1 MPKQTFFNLPDDKKK
16 LIIDTALEEFSKNSF
31 ESASLSRIVEKAGI
45 AKGSMY
51 QYFENKEELYSY
63 LVQYAS
69 EQKLNF
75 INETL
80 KSGQSG
86 FFKVY
91 KDVIF
96 AAARYDLSFP
106 LHSSFLYKV
115 GRDPRDPG
123 FAKQIMESSRAFI
136 KGLLDEAYRG
146 GELREDVNL
155 DFAAFIVSYV
165 SVDVGDYIG
174 TKYGFTY
181 HDVLSS
187 QKAEL
192 PVTEE
197 QLEEVLNELIDFF
210 KRGIGAV
217 KPQ

>member
-1 MPKQTFFNLPDDKKK
+1 
-16 LIIDTALEEFSKNSF
+16 
-31 ESASLSRIVEKAGI
+31 LSRIVEKAGI

-80 KSGQSG
+80 EMGQRG

-115 GRDPRDPG
+115 GREPHDPG
-123 FAKQIMESSRAFI
+123 FAKQIMRSSKAFI
-136 KGLLDEAYRG
+136 KSLLDKAYRE
-146 GELREDVNL
+146 GELREDIDL
-155 DFAAFIVSYV
+155 DFAAFIVSYI
-165 SVDVGDYIG
+165 SVDVGEYIG
-174 TKYGFTY
+174 AKYGFTY

-187 QKAEL
+187 QKTEL
-192 PVTEE
+192 PVAYE
-197 QLEEVLNELIDFF
+197 QLEEILDELIDFF
-210 KRGIGAV
+210 KRGIGAA
-217 KPQ
+217 KSQ